1 MSKQLQP
8 VSETVDI
15 KTTNDF
21 NSNNNISVK
30 DLKSEFNK
38 TMDNPAIKIAGAMNP
53 VAYASGRIMADN
65 AFKNLEKNE
74 NQFKSQFGKQDDVI
88 PKSMA
93 GAKALNLNAESN
105 AIKPEAKP
113 PVTNTKSRAEQAE
126 AKFGDITHKSDVMN
140 KGMEL

>member
-1 MSKQLQP
+1 MSKQLKP

-38 TMDNPAIKIAGAMNP
+38 AMDNPAIKIAGVMNP
-53 VAYASGRIMADN
+53 VAYASGRMMADN
-65 AFKNLEKNE
+65 AFKEFEKHE
-74 NQFKSQFGKQDDVI
+74 NQFGKQDAVI
-88 PKSMA
+88 QKPMT
-93 GAKALNLNAESN
+93 GTKALNINAESN

-126 AKFGDITHKSDVMN
+126 AKFGDITHKSDVIN
-140 KGMEL
+140 KGLEL

>member
-1 MSKQLQP
+1 MSKQLKP
-8 VSETVDI
+8 VSETVET
-15 KTTNDF
+15 KTNNDF
-21 NSNNNISVK
+21 NFNNNISVK

-74 NQFKSQFGKQDDVI
+74 NQFKSQFAKQDDAI
-88 PKSMA
+88 QKPMA
-93 GAKALNLNAESN
+93 GTKALTMNAESN
-105 AIKPEAKP
+105 VIKPEAKP

-140 KGMEL
+140 KGLEL

>member
-1 MSKQLQP
+1 MSKQLKP
-8 VSETVDI
+8 LSETVET
-15 KTTNDF
+15 KTNNDF

-65 AFKNLEKNE
+65 AFKNLEKHE
-74 NQFKSQFGKQDDVI
+74 SQFAKQDDAI
-88 PKSMA
+88 QKPMA
-93 GAKALNLNAESN
+93 GTKALTMNAESN
-105 AIKPEAKP
+105 VIKPEAKP

-140 KGMEL
+140 KGLEL

>member
-1 MSKQLQP
+1 MSKQLKP
-8 VSETVDI
+8 VSEAVDI

-38 TMDNPAIKIAGAMNP
+38 TMDNPAIKVAGAMNP
-53 VAYASGRIMADN
+53 VAYASGRMMADN
-65 AFKNLEKNE
+65 AFKELEKHE
-74 NQFKSQFGKQDDVI
+74 NQFGKQD
-88 PKSMA
+88 MA
-93 GAKALNLNAESN
+93 STKALTINAESN
-105 AIKPEAKP
+105 VIKSEAKP

-126 AKFGDITHKSDVMN
+126 AKFGEITHKSDVMN

>member
-1 MSKQLQP
+1 MSKQLKP

-38 TMDNPAIKIAGAMNP
+38 TMDNPAIKIAGVMNP
-53 VAYASGRIMADN
+53 VAYASGRMMTDN
-65 AFKNLEKNE
+65 AFKELEKHE
-74 NQFKSQFGKQDDVI
+74 NQFGKQDAVI
-88 PKSMA
+88 QKPMT
-93 GAKALNLNAESN
+93 GTKALNINAESN

-140 KGMEL
+140 KGLEL